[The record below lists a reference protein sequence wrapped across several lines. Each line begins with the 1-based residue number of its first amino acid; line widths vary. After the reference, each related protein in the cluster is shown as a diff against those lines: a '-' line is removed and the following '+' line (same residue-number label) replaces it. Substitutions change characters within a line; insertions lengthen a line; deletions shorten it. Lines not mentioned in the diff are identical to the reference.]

1 MGTLD
6 SILNFTI
13 PIAVTIFIVFIVLY
27 PFREPLGKLW
37 KIIQNWRNN
46 KEESEE
52 ELNINKY
59 INYE

>member
-27 PFREPLGKLW
+27 PFRVPLGKAW
-37 KIIQNWRNN
+37 NKIKEWREGR
-46 KEESEE
+46 EESEE
-52 ELNINKY
+52 ELNIYKS